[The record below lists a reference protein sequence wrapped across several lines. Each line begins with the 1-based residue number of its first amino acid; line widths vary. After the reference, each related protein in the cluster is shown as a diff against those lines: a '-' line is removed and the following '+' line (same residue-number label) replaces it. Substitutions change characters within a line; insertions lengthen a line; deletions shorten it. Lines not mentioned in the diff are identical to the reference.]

1 MELVVSG
8 ELSVHVTDRIP
19 IQDAAQA
26 VAAVRVGM
34 TTGKIVLAHVQD

>member
-1 MELVVSG
+1 MELVAAG
-8 ELSVHVTDRIP
+8 ELSVHVTDQVP

-26 VAAVRVGM
+26 VAAVRSGS